1 MVKFIQVIQMSK
13 LYNSYLELKKKNSN
27 SIYLFK
33 SGIFFIA
40 LDEDAKTLSNL
51 FNLKLSNFTPT
62 VIKCGFPCSSFEK
75 YSKLF
80 AACNLDI
87 KLIESGQPTTSPLK
101 NYNQNS
107 QIGEIINS
115 IKAIDINSLSIQEAY
130 KFIENLQKQI
140 KEISCEKEK

>member
-1 MVKFIQVIQMSK
+1 MSK
-13 LYNSYLELKKKNSN
+13 LYNSYIELKKQNSN

-51 FNLKLSNFTPT
+51 FNFKLSNFTPT

-80 AACNLDI
+80 NACNLDI
-87 KLIESGQPTTSPLK
+87 KLIEPGQSASTPN

-107 QIGEIINS
+107 RMKEIINS
-115 IKAIDINSLSIQEAY
+115 IKLIDINNLSVQEAY
-130 KFIENLQKQI
+130 KFIEDLQKQV
-140 KEISCEKEK
+140 KEFN